1 MAKISKVAKCDIG
14 IGGKGMGIL
23 TLLIYL
29 VIAYIIYR
37 IVTTHFLNYRQSAMP
52 NIPEPSSKGRSPS
65 RCSTGTCGSK

>member
-29 VIAYIIYR
+29 VVAYIIYR
-37 IVTTHFLNYRQSAMP
+37 IVTHFLNYRPSAMP
-52 NIPEPSSKGRSPS
+52 NIPEPSSKGRSPGG
-65 RCSTGTCGSK
+65 CSTGTCGSK